1 MAALQNYAAGH
12 DHIDKRADAFVEDV
26 IRTRNDFEQKYLNA
40 AQEAEEKKVKV
51 VKVDEDLHSE
61 SESVPE
67 VSSSEDEDSDDLDDV
82 SDSSE

>member
-1 MAALQNYAAGH
+1 MEEMS
-12 DHIDKRADAFVEDV
+12 DVEEVDSS
-26 IRTRNDFEQKYLNA
+26 D
-40 AQEAEEKKVKV
+40 EE
-51 VKVDEDLHSE
+51 VDEDLHSE